1 MSQDLSRYALRKEI
15 PYIGEDNR
23 IHYRKALSW
32 ATVEQ
37 DGTIVVDFRKLPREA
52 YLHPPFDVIDE
63 KEGVIY
69 QAWIA
74 EMEKFR
80 LYPNYSIEEIGD
92 RYAVVVRSDGV
103 RFKVIGWI
111 DKQILVDLAGFP
123 EGIALHEFL
132 TLMLARIAERYPD
145 KLKTDE
151 DYRRYAGALIYGLGV
166 LHNECGLVLVEK
178 TD

>member
-1 MSQDLSRYALRKEI
+1 VSQDLSKYALRKEI

-23 IHYRKALSW
+23 IHYRPALNW
-32 ATVEQ
+32 ATIEP
-37 DGTIVVDFRKLPREA
+37 DGTIVVDFGKLPREA

-92 RYAVVVRSDGV
+92 FHIVVTRNDGV

-111 DKQILVDLAGFP
+111 DKQILVELAGFP
-123 EGIALHEFL
+123 EGIALDEFL
-132 TLMLARIAERYPD
+132 MLMLARMVEKRPE
-145 KLKTDE
+145 KFKSDE
-151 DYRRYAGALIYGLGV
+151 DYVKHVGALIYGLGV

-178 TD
+178 LD